1 MVKFHHKKEKKF
13 IIQNFMLY
21 FFLKVRKYKMIYK
34 IKYLTLKI
42 FHLIFETNVIIEIK
56 II

>member
-1 MVKFHHKKEKKF
+1 MVKFHHLKEKKF